1 MYIKLASQMTIINFL
16 IMQDIIVNFLLA
28 TGIGIA
34 GILSAYMASLWG
46 RVDDMQQYSAA
57 AELTRVTAA
66 VAVSRP

>member
-1 MYIKLASQMTIINFL
+1 
-16 IMQDIIVNFLLA
+16 MQDIIVNFLLA

-46 RVDDMQQYSAA
+46 RVVNDHPAA

-66 VAVSRP
+66 VAVSI

>member
-1 MYIKLASQMTIINFL
+1 MTIINFL

-46 RVDDMQQYSAA
+46 QVDNDSRYSAA
-57 AELTRVTAA
+57 AELTRVIAA
-66 VAVSRP
+66 VAVSIL

>member
-1 MYIKLASQMTIINFL
+1 MTIINFL

-46 RVDDMQQYSAA
+46 QVDNEYSTAA
-57 AELTRVTAA
+57 DLTKVTAA
-66 VAVSRP
+66 VAVSML